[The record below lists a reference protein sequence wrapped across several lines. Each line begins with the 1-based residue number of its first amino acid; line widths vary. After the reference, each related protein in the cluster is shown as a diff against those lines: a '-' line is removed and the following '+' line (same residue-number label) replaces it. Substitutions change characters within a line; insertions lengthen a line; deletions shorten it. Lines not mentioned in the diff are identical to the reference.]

1 MVATT
6 DCGCIGATC
15 RCDGSASD
23 GDISAGRIIATADC
37 RSPISTSCVYC
48 SAFDRDSPAG
58 SPAVT
63 AAAYGR
69 AILSACSVY
78 GWRPLYHDIAAAKTE
93 AAADAGAAAVA
104 TGVERTGAFYGESA
118 TRRDV
123 DARIA
128 VRKSIDR
135 VLAFEDNGGVA
146 LTGQT
151 RPLAIAIRAVDGHV
165 AERNRSAIIDFNF
178 LVAIERSLDSC
189 VIANHYAVGNVSQIP
204 DARRPCA

>member
-123 DARIA
+123 DARLA
-128 VRKSIDR
+128 ARYAIDR
-135 VLAFEDNGGVA
+135 VLAFEDDRGTAFAGKTRTLGAVA
-146 LTGQT
+146 
-151 RPLAIAIRAVDGHV
+151 RKIDSCVS
-165 AERNRSAIIDFNF
+165 ERNRTAVIDAQFLALLSVPVNTSPPSSAPRCCR
-178 LVAIERSLDSC
+178 L
-189 VIANHYAVGNVSQIP
+189 
-204 DARRPCA
+204 